1 MLKQIELHGR
11 RFEFCS
17 TDGGRTWSS
26 DPRSLIA
33 FRKRQERARAELR
46 KRFEEVDE
54 DMFNPD
60 PREVCELLLPKE
72 SGDHH

>member
-1 MLKQIELHGR
+1 MLKQIECYGR

-33 FRKRQERARAELR
+33 FRKRQERARAELQ
-46 KRFEEVDE
+46 KRFEEVD
-54 DMFNPD
+54 DDALSPD
-60 PREVCELLLPKE
+60 PRDVCEVLLPKD